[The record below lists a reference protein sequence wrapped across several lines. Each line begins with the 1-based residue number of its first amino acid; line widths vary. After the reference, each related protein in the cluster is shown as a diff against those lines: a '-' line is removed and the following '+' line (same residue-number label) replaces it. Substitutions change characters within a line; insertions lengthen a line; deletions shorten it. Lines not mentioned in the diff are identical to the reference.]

1 MLNKTT
7 SKIRKYKKKASSAVT
22 VNRLVKTNFIT
33 VCLHQKNDPV
43 TFCFHPG
50 LWNPLRAQQPSIS
63 DSHMLPIREP
73 LRGPRQIPPI
83 APTPP
88 APTGFPSF
96 PCCTSELACRP
107 SPLLL
112 PPPPS
117 PLHREGIYILIGR
130 AAKWGYVLRQ
140 AAGNAP
146 SCTSFQWTLQTIPG
160 LVKMIFLGL
169 TLCSSANICIIH
181 TCIFYRT
188 TKISEMRFHVSPAR
202 IWGDKVGLQ
211 GLRLTFRCS
220 PLPS

>member
-1 MLNKTT
+1 M
-7 SKIRKYKKKASSAVT
+7 T

-50 LWNPLRAQQPSIS
+50 LWNPLRAQQSSIS

-88 APTGFPSF
+88 SPTGFPSF

-112 PPPPS
+112 PPPS

-160 LVKMIFLGL
+160 LVKMIFFGPHSLQLGQHMHNTHMHIL
-169 TLCSSANICIIH
+169 QNNQDLWNE
-181 TCIFYRT
+181 
-188 TKISEMRFHVSPAR
+188 ISCVCGAH
-202 IWGDKVGLQ
+202 
-211 GLRLTFRCS
+211 LRW
-220 PLPS
+220 